1 MTRMNSFLPLT
12 EVVKKRLMFLFLM
25 VTVTIFVAFTP
36 NYSKPSIKK
45 IVIDAGH
52 GGSDPGNLGTGRY
65 KITEKD
71 VTLDVSKQ
79 LGKYITDQFPEI
91 EIVYTRK
98 DDSYPT
104 LNKRVEVANDSKADL
119 FISVHCDAFTKPTA
133 KGSSSFV
140 MGMHK
145 TEESL
150 RVAMKENA
158 SIYREENYK
167 QNYSFDPGDP
177 DTYIALTLRQNAYLD
192 NSLLL
197 SQKIQ
202 DQFRTRVGR
211 VDRGVRQAGY
221 FVICYTT
228 MPSVLVEL
236 GFLTNAEEEDFLN
249 SKDGRSYMASAIFR
263 AFKEY
268 KEEIEGGVSES
279 PQAVEKPTP
288 VDNPKQSPAA
298 TETTVS
304 KDTSWIEKIKYGN
317 ATGIYYQVQIVTSS
331 NRLSI
336 KPENFNGL
344 VKVDEY
350 IRDGIYKYAAGK
362 TKDFEEARNM
372 QRILRENGFPG
383 AFVIAFRDKERIGIA
398 EALKDNPK

>member
-1 MTRMNSFLPLT
+1 MA
-12 EVVKKRLMFLFLM
+12 
-25 VTVTIFVAFTP
+25 TVTIFVAFTP

-71 VTLDVSKQ
+71 VTLDVAKQ
-79 LGKYITDQFPEI
+79 LGTYINDQFPEI

-104 LNKRVEVANDSKADL
+104 LNKRVEIANNSNADL

-158 SIYREENYK
+158 SIYREENYQ

-236 GFLTNAEEEDFLN
+236 GFLTNEEEEDFLN
-249 SKDGRSYMASAIFR
+249 SKDGRSYMASALFR

-268 KEEIEGGVSES
+268 KTEIEGES
-279 PQAVEKPTP
+279 SGEETIVQHPTPVEKPKEEQKP
-288 VDNPKQSPAA
+288 KDIVHVD
-298 TETTVS
+298 S
-304 KDTSWIEKIKYGN
+304 KWTEKIKYRDVSGVH
-317 ATGIYYQVQIVTSS
+317 YQVQIVTSS
-331 NRLSI
+331 ARLTI

-362 TKDFEEARNM
+362 TTDFEEARDM

-383 AFVIAFRDKERIGIA
+383 AFVIAFRDKERIVIA
-398 EALKDNPK
+398 EALKGNSK

>member
-1 MTRMNSFLPLT
+1 MA
-12 EVVKKRLMFLFLM
+12 
-25 VTVTIFVAFTP
+25 TVAFFVAFTP

-45 IVIDAGH
+45 VVIDAGH

-71 VTLDVSKQ
+71 VTLDVAKQ
-79 LGKYITDQFPEI
+79 LGKYLNDQFPEI
-91 EIVYTRK
+91 EVVYTRK

-104 LNKRVEVANDSKADL
+104 LNKRVEIANNSNADL

-158 SIYREENYK
+158 SIYREENYQ

-236 GFLTNAEEEDFLN
+236 GFLTNEEEEDFLN
-249 SKDGRSYMASAIFR
+249 SKDGRSYMASALFR

-268 KEEIEGGVSES
+268 KAEIEGEGGQGETSVQH
-279 PQAVEKPTP
+279 PTPVEKPKDEPKPKDKTP
-288 VDNPKQSPAA
+288 EDLKW
-298 TETTVS
+298 T
-304 KDTSWIEKIKYGN
+304 EKIKYRDVS
-317 ATGIYYQVQIVTSS
+317 GIHYQVQIVTSS
-331 NRLSI
+331 TRLTI

-350 IRDGIYKYAAGK
+350 IRDGIYKYAAGN
-362 TKDFEEARNM
+362 TNDFEEARDM

-383 AFVIAFRDKERIGIA
+383 AFVIAFRDKERIVIA
-398 EALKDNPK
+398 EALKGNPK

>member
-1 MTRMNSFLPLT
+1 
-12 EVVKKRLMFLFLM
+12 MFLFLM

-71 VTLDVSKQ
+71 VTLDVAKQ

-104 LNKRVEVANDSKADL
+104 LNKRVEIANNSNADL

-158 SIYREENYK
+158 SIYREENYQ

-236 GFLTNAEEEDFLN
+236 GFLTNEEEEDFLN
-249 SKDGRSYMASAIFR
+249 SKDGRGYMASALFR

-268 KEEIEGGVSES
+268 KTEIEGEGSGEETTVQH
-279 PQAVEKPTP
+279 PTPVEKPKEEPKPKEVVP
-288 VDNPKQSPAA
+288 VDTKW
-298 TETTVS
+298 T
-304 KDTSWIEKIKYGN
+304 EKIKHHDVS
-317 ATGIYYQVQIVTSS
+317 GIHYQVQIVTSS
-331 NRLSI
+331 TRLTI

-362 TKDFEEARNM
+362 TTDFEEARDM

-383 AFVIAFRDKERIGIA
+383 AFVIAFRDKERIVIA
-398 EALKDNPK
+398 EALKSNPK